1 MENEKVCAILNELL
15 AGEQQATASRILE
28 STVYVSQ
35 LAVAELPVAQRIARQ
50 THSNSEEL
58 AELIL
63 DLGGVPEPSVPDV
76 ATAHLHFQD
85 LHRLLPLLIDDHERL
100 IRKYEIAP
108 DRVASEPRIQELV
121 TRILQ
126 RHQEELR
133 ELRQLLGLTP
143 EVQS

>member
-15 AGEQQATASRILE
+15 AGEQQAAAPRILE

-85 LHRLLPLLIDDHERL
+85 LHRLLPLLIDDHEKL
-100 IRKYEIAP
+100 IRKYEIAAE
-108 DRVASEPRIQELV
+108 RVASKPRTQELV

>member
-1 MENEKVCAILNELL
+1 MENERVCAILNELL
-15 AGEQQATASRILE
+15 AGEQRATAPRILE

-35 LAVAELPVAQRIARQ
+35 LAVAQLPVAQRIARQ
-50 THSNSEEL
+50 THSNGEEL

-63 DLGGVPEPSVPDV
+63 NLGGVPGPPVPDA

-85 LHRLLPLLIDDHERL
+85 LHRLLPLLIDDHEKL
-100 IRKYEIAP
+100 IRKYEIAAE
-108 DRVASEPRIQELV
+108 RVASEPRILKVV
-121 TRILQ
+121 TRIVQ

-133 ELRQLLGLTP
+133 ELRQLPGLAP